1 MNREA
6 LRAIRIFHGM
16 TQSQFAAALGVS
28 DSCIGSAESGYRN
41 VSDNLRVRVA
51 QRFGMSA
58 AVLEAIAAAKAS
70 ANLAI

>member
-16 TQSQFAAALGVS
+16 TQLEFAAALGVS
-28 DSCIGSAESGYRN
+28 HSCIASAESGYRS

-51 QRFGMSA
+51 QRFGMGPD
-58 AVLEAIAAAKAS
+58 VLEAIAVAKVS
-70 ANLAI
+70 ATV